1 MDQVAAAA
9 GVSRATVSRVINNA
23 ASVAPGIRDAVQRAI
38 TQTGYVPNVA
48 ARSLVTRRSN
58 SVALVISEPDRPDDH
73 SFLNRIFTDPYF
85 GRVTAGATGALR
97 PHDVHL
103 VVVPTDSA
111 DHHQVVRYLRQGH
124 VDGVLLISS
133 SEDDPLPAQVHSLG
147 IPAVLASRPSGPLPV
162 SYVDVDQRFGARLA
176 AAHLLGRGCR
186 RLATISG
193 PLDIPAGAD
202 RLDAF
207 REAAFSPPAGPS
219 SAGASSASAGPAS
232 ASAGPASPSA
242 GPASS
247 TGAAS
252 PSAGPFYPS
261 AGAPSPSADALFTS
275 AGAASP
281 SAGPSSTSGA
291 ASPSGGPF
299 SPSADVLLTSAGASS
314 SSAGA
319 LFASAGAGS
328 SWAGGSI
335 PVEIGD
341 FTRVGGEAA
350 AHRLLDQYPDL
361 DGLFVASDLMAEG
374 ALRALQDRGRRVPDD
389 VAVVGFDDSSAALE
403 CRPLL
408 TTVRQPVEEMAAEM
422 AQLLIAHI
430 DNPGRSPRSVIF
442 QPTLVI
448 RESA

>member
-1 MDQVAAAA
+1 MSTRSGRGGHHPTMDQVAAAA

-133 SEDDPLPAQVHSLG
+133 SEHDPLPAQVHALG
-147 IPAVLASRPSGPLPV
+147 IPAVLSARPSGPLPV
-162 SYVDVDQRFGARLA
+162 SYVDVDQRLGARLA
-176 AAHLLGRGCR
+176 AEHLLTRGCG

-193 PLDIPAGAD
+193 PLDIPAGAE
-202 RLDAF
+202 RLDGF
-207 REAAFSPPAGPS
+207 RAAAGTTVP
-219 SAGASSASAGPAS
+219 
-232 ASAGPASPSA
+232 
-242 GPASS
+242 
-247 TGAAS
+247 T
-252 PSAGPFYPS
+252 
-261 AGAPSPSADALFTS
+261 
-275 AGAASP
+275 
-281 SAGPSSTSGA
+281 
-291 ASPSGGPF
+291 
-299 SPSADVLLTSAGASS
+299 
-314 SSAGA
+314 
-319 LFASAGAGS
+319 
-328 SWAGGSI
+328 
-335 PVEIGD
+335 EIGD

-350 AHRLLDQYPDL
+350 AHRLLDEHPDL

-403 CRPLL
+403 CRPPL

-430 DNPGRSPRSVIF
+430 DTPGRSPRSVIF
-442 QPTLVI
+442 QPTLVR

>member
-1 MDQVAAAA
+1 
-9 GVSRATVSRVINNA
+9 
-23 ASVAPGIRDAVQRAI
+23 
-38 TQTGYVPNVA
+38 
-48 ARSLVTRRSN
+48 
-58 SVALVISEPDRPDDH
+58 VISEPDRPDDH

-133 SEDDPLPAQVHSLG
+133 SEHDPLPAQVHALG
-147 IPAVLASRPSGPLPV
+147 IPAVLSARPSGPLPL

-176 AAHLLGRGCR
+176 AAHLLARGCR

-202 RLDAF
+202 RLDGF
-207 REAAFSPPAGPS
+207 RAAVAAAG
-219 SAGASSASAGPAS
+219 
-232 ASAGPASPSA
+232 
-242 GPASS
+242 
-247 TGAAS
+247 GAAR
-252 PSAGPFYPS
+252 PA
-261 AGAPSPSADALFTS
+261 APGCAVPA
-275 AGAASP
+275 
-281 SAGPSSTSGA
+281 
-291 ASPSGGPF
+291 
-299 SPSADVLLTSAGASS
+299 
-314 SSAGA
+314 
-319 LFASAGAGS
+319 
-328 SWAGGSI
+328 
-335 PVEIGD
+335 EIGD

-350 AHRLLDQYPDL
+350 AHRLLDAYPDI

-374 ALRALQDRGRRVPDD
+374 ALRALQDRGRRVPGD
-389 VAVVGFDDSSAALE
+389 VAVIGFDDSSAALE
-403 CRPLL
+403 CRPPL

-430 DNPGRSPRSVIF
+430 DTPGRSPRSVIF